1 MANYKN
7 VLVCVYG
14 EEFSS
19 EDTFDQA
26 CAFALK
32 EDAKLYITTIVD
44 PKPFASMSRFD
55 KKIEE
60 RVKQQA
66 LEQLQA
72 YKQKAEEK
80 GIHEVETI
88 LDVGTPKVRIA
99 RHIVPNY
106 QIDLIIAGETVGR
119 IAERAITG
127 SISKGI
133 AKRAACD
140 VIIVDNNGELIT
152 KT

>member
-1 MANYKN
+1 MADYKN
-7 VLVCVYG
+7 ILVCVYG
-14 EEFSS
+14 EESSS

-32 EDAKLYITTIVD
+32 EGAKLYITSVVD
-44 PKPFASMSRFD
+44 PKPYASMSRFD
-55 KKIEE
+55 KNIVE

-66 LEQLQA
+66 SEQLQA
-72 YKQKAEEK
+72 FKQKAEEK
-80 GIHEVETI
+80 GIAEVETI

-99 RHIVPNY
+99 SHIVPNY
-106 QIDLIIAGETVGR
+106 NIDLIIAGETVGR
-119 IAERAITG
+119 RVERAITG

-133 AKRAACD
+133 AKRATCD
-140 VIIVDNNGELIT
+140 VIIVNDSGEPVT

>member
-1 MANYKN
+1 MSDYKN

-19 EDTFDQA
+19 EETFDQA
-26 CAFALK
+26 CEFALK

-44 PKPFASMSRFD
+44 PKPYASMSRFD
-55 KKIEE
+55 KKIVE

-66 LEQLQA
+66 FEQLQA
-72 YKQKAEEK
+72 FKQKAEEK
-80 GIHEVETI
+80 GIGEVETI

-106 QIDLIIAGETVGR
+106 KIDLIIAGETIGR

-140 VIIVDNNGELIT
+140 VMIVNNSGEQTT
-152 KT
+152 KA